1 MQIKYSEKIKGNEQN
16 YNWQV
21 RFDLDSGF
29 LGISQY
35 HEDGKIE
42 RVLLSPEQKKA
53 LLEFCGLTQRA
64 PDARKSVLKKVLSNK
79 KGSVKPAHG

>member
-1 MQIKYSEKIKGNEQN
+1 MQIRYSEKIKGTEQN

-42 RVLLSPEQKKA
+42 RVLLSPKQKKA
-53 LLEFCGLTQRA
+53 LLEFCGLTKRA
-64 PDARKSVLKKVLSNK
+64 PD
-79 KGSVKPAHG
+79 VKPRRAVKAKTRKASRG